1 MGAIRGQVAGMVLR
15 ESLTLSAWGL
25 LLGLMGAAAAAVLL
39 RQHLFGVAPTD
50 PLSFAFAVPT
60 LTAAVLLAAWLPT
73 QRATGVNPM
82 EVLRD

>member
-39 RQHLFGVAPTD
+39 RQHLFAWRRPTRC
-50 PLSFAFAVPT
+50 PSRSRSRL
-60 LTAAVLLAAWLPT
+60 
-73 QRATGVNPM
+73 
-82 EVLRD
+82 